1 MASPKLA
8 IDALL
13 FKYHAEMKNATY
25 VLSNYLNNPV
35 AVGEHPNLLEE
46 MDAALGKYTSAEE
59 KFTTLVKLTQ
69 ENKDANEKEPT
80 LFEGLD

>member
-1 MASPKLA
+1 MSLPKLA

-13 FKYHAEMKNATY
+13 FKYHAEMKDATY
-25 VLSNYLNNPV
+25 ILSNYLNNPV

-46 MDAALGKYTSAEE
+46 MDAALSKYASAQER
-59 KFTTLVKLTQ
+59 FTTLVKLTQ
-69 ENKDANEKEPT
+69 ENQDGTKEEPT